1 MKKSK
6 TSKRTAGQRLRAAH
20 GSAIC
25 ECRDWCDLDLRP
37 RLLTGH
43 HATCKYSHPLKSAY
57 ELIAALARGMEH
69 WARDEDGIHPDA
81 WEAYRKAKA
90 LEGVILPNVKT
101 DTREGAR

>member
-1 MKKSK
+1 MTATKKRHKQNKPPTRSALARP
-6 TSKRTAGQRLRAAH
+6 T

-25 ECRDWCDLDLRP
+25 ECRDWCDLDLRQ

-43 HATCKYSHPLKSAY
+43 HATCKHSHPLKSAY

-69 WARDEDGIHPDA
+69 WAHDEDGIHPDA

-90 LEGVILPNVKT
+90 LEGVMLPN
-101 DTREGAR
+101 DRGEP